1 MQEQTPSLML
11 KQTQKQNQ
19 AKGQPPFTVCFI
31 FLFFGA
37 RRGCGK
43 AKTDIV
49 EGAKGFGLKGDKRS
63 FRYYK
68 KPTSDHLYNMRHRS

>member
-31 FLFFGA
+31 FLFFVA

-43 AKTDIV
+43 ARTDIV
-49 EGAKGFGLKGDKRS
+49 EGAQGFGLKGDKEEVIQVLQEPNVRPS
-63 FRYYK
+63 
-68 KPTSDHLYNMRHRS
+68 L